1 MYRIAVLSSS
11 NGTDLQA
18 IIDEMKA
25 GTMLGVELAV
35 VISDKKDSYA
45 LRRAHEQ
52 GYETHFLNPKGK
64 SREEYDAELSSML
77 IQRKVDLVVLAGYMR
92 IISNPLLIAFPRRI
106 INIHPSLVPK
116 YCGPGMF
123 GDKVHE
129 AVIKNK
135 DTETGCTIHFVDA
148 GVDSGE
154 IIMQKRAEVT
164 EEDTIQT
171 VKEKVQKLEKKFYPE
186 VIRRFADGQIK

>member
-1 MYRIAVLSSS
+1 
-11 NGTDLQA
+11 
-18 IIDEMKA
+18 
-25 GTMLGVELAV
+25 
-35 VISDKKDSYA
+35 
-45 LRRAHEQ
+45 
-52 GYETHFLNPKGK
+52 
-64 SREEYDAELSSML
+64 
-77 IQRKVDLVVLAGYMR
+77 
-92 IISNPLLIAFPRRI
+92 
-106 INIHPSLVPK
+106 
-116 YCGPGMF
+116 MF